1 MKIAVPMLYL
11 YKFSVLENFVSYLR
25 NNYNNYNKATTLSEL
40 SELSE
45 RFKCSECQLKLVA
58 TETGIEHDD
67 LQQPFRGGTP
77 SIALCDFIFQTFSII
92 DIISPTIKTI
102 TENVYVQSV
111 SETALLNPGYITNFI
126 TENKVK
132 NLPPGL

>member
-58 TETGIEHDD
+58 TEIGIEHDD
-67 LQQPFRGGTP
+67 LQQPFRGVHQVLP
-77 SIALCDFIFQTFSII
+77 CVISFSK
-92 DIISPTIKTI
+92 PL
-102 TENVYVQSV
+102 
-111 SETALLNPGYITNFI
+111 ALLTLFHQQ
-126 TENKVK
+126 
-132 NLPPGL
+132 